1 MIKKALE
8 AILVAT
14 ALIWAVAAG
23 PNTEGKIRA
32 DLEEEGWQNICLT
45 ETEENDEWRFSVD
58 TEIPGE
64 RTLIVEGTL
73 VYEDDEVIPESMTAY
88 GVDED
93 GNSFVVGTWD
103 AEIDDWVYTPEGEE
117 YLHYFG

>member
-1 MIKKALE
+1 MIKKILE
-8 AILVAT
+8 TILVAT
-14 ALIWAVAAG
+14 ALIWAIG
-23 PNTEGKIRA
+23 TPSTEGKIRA

-45 ETEENDEWRFSVD
+45 ETENDEWRFSVE

-64 RTLIVEGTL
+64 RSLIVEGTL
-73 VYEDDEVIPESMTAY
+73 TYEDDEVIPESMTAY

-93 GNSFVVGTWD
+93 GELFVVGTWD
-103 AEIDDWVYTPEGEE
+103 AEIDDWNYTPEGEA